1 MKEITVAYGIIEE
14 KFLAEGNEGRD
25 KDEVIKEQE
34 KLIASL
40 KANYENY
47 KAFSEHS
54 ATVF

>member
-1 MKEITVAYGIIEE
+1 
-14 KFLAEGNEGRD
+14 LAERNEERD

-54 ATVF
+54 AAVL